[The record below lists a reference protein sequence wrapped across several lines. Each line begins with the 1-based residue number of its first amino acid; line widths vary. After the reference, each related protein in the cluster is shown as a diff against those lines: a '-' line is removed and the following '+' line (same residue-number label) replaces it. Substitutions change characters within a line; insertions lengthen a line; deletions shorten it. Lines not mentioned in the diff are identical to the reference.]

1 MTVTVELSESEVEAV
16 VTESHENDALEGR
29 QPMLL
34 GSNWGALAT
43 TVAVELSENAKVEVA
58 TKERSEN
65 DALEGRQPVI
75 LAWEDHCCDS
85 GCTWIRKGRRPE
97 GRTSSARAAQLV
109 RVWVWVWGCRCFCL

>member
-1 MTVTVELSESEVEAV
+1 MTVESSESEVEAV
-16 VTESHENDALEGR
+16 VTESRENDALEGR

-34 GSNWGALAT
+34 LLLLLGSNWGGLAT
-43 TVAVELSENAKVEVA
+43 TVAVESSENAEVEVA

-85 GCTWIRKGRRPE
+85 GCTWIRKGR
-97 GRTSSARAAQLV
+97 
-109 RVWVWVWGCRCFCL
+109 